1 MDEKTKLII
10 ALQQVNN
17 LVKLTDDNAWT
28 NYIYGHLHSVQVE
41 LERQLGLLNHD
52 EKIKEKN

>member
-28 NYIYGHLHSVQVE
+28 NYIYGHLNSVHVE
-41 LERQLGLLNHD
+41 LHRQLSLLTHGEENKQKD
-52 EKIKEKN
+52 

>member
-1 MDEKTKLII
+1 MDEKTKLIL
-10 ALQQVNN
+10 ALDQVDN
-17 LVKLTDDNAWT
+17 LVKLTDNNHWK
-28 NYIYGHLHSVQVE
+28 NYIYGHLNSVHVE